1 MVLHRFKVDMML
13 MSRQRK
19 KEVVPELL
27 AEIRQHETALCKT
40 KANVHILEE
49 SHIAEVAALTKQIC
63 GLKLRH
69 IQEQRNLRA
78 THRLYGDRP
87 IKYWSKL
94 HREKAPRDL
103 IPASEKENER
113 GHAGVKI
120 VWV

>member
-13 MSRQRK
+13 MSRQRE

-27 AEIRQHETALCKT
+27 AEIRQHETVLCKT

-49 SHIAEVAALTKQIC
+49 SRIAEVAALMKQIC
-63 GLKLRH
+63 GLKQLRH

-94 HREKAPRDL
+94 HRDKAPRDFL
-103 IPASEKENER
+103 HSRRRMRE
-113 GHAGVKI
+113 GMLV
-120 VWV
+120 